1 MKPLLLACL
10 GLLIISSCKKET
22 AAAKKVT
29 SITVNPS
36 APSILAD
43 GTFSLA
49 VAVVPAHPDQ
59 QTVKWTGASP
69 TIASVDAVAGV
80 VTGAGVG
87 TAIITA
93 AATDGSG
100 VIGVDTV

>member
-29 SITVNPS
+29 SITFNPS
-36 APSILAD
+36 APSFLA
-43 GTFSLA
+43 GSTLSLG
-49 VAVVPAHPDQ
+49 VPVVPADSDQ
-59 QTVKWTGASP
+59 QPVKWPSASP
-69 TIASVDAVAGV
+69 TIASVDAVAGLV
-80 VTGAGVG
+80 PGAGVG
-87 TAIITA
+87 TEIITA

-100 VIGVDTV
+100 V